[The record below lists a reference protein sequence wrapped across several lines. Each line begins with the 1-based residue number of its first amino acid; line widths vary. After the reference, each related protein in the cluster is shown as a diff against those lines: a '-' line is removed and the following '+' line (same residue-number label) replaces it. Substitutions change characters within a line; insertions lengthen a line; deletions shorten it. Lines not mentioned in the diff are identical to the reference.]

1 MAVVKLG
8 SKVKT
13 NLAGTIRYV
22 INPIKNGG
30 GRLVYASYSHE
41 RHDANMLAEPM
52 IHDLKRCANG
62 LRANGVLALHLKHSF
77 SPDENVTAEQVHE
90 LGVMLAEAITGG
102 DYEYVVSTHMDR
114 HHLHNHIVICAAN
127 RRSGRKMRLTRRS
140 IDQWRAISD
149 ELCRREGLN
158 VLKNPDVEAAADRVD
173 MRGTM
178 RRTPGQNTEPI
189 SGYDVP
195 VIESTGRGVD
205 MGELYAAAKGRG
217 IKERMRILID
227 LDAAKASS
235 IGEFS
240 RLLDLHGIGLAMRGG
255 GATFTDR
262 TTGRKFRGSR
272 LGPAYTLDAIG
283 ARLANGGNMLHL
295 TFNNKLVAVEND
307 RSVSVWLPGTKRQ
320 RKVNLPANML
330 RRDGST
336 WHLLIPETFTGMV
349 MDHSNRYAA
358 RLTTAMLAEAF
369 GRPEQRLET
378 LARSVDTTTLRHASS
393 PAQRRYYQI
402 QARKLDEL
410 KTMADGL
417 NAACR
422 IQREGD
428 NSLVRGLQNLNA
440 RADWARGELRAAVIA
455 LNDAINNN
463 DLDLVA
469 ETRAEVER
477 REQAVLECRHEL
489 DAISLLA
496 RNSGIRLPDTTS
508 KERNDGPVS
517 ETEQQ
522 YGNRPVGRHVLPNV
536 RPDATTGIDEHD
548 LDSGY
553 RHGPAGEGKAR
564 TQPSNQR
571 ASEQEF
577 DALIKESRASINES
591 AALVNESDAQEA
603 TLRTQRDNE
612 TTRRNQEER
621 TRLRQRRRAL

>member
-52 IHDLKRCANG
+52 IHDLERCANG
-62 LRANGVLALHLKHSF
+62 LRANGVLALHLKHTF

-90 LGVMLAEAITGG
+90 LGVMLAEAITSG
-102 DYEYVVSTHMDR
+102 DYKYVVSTHMDR

-205 MGELYAAAKGRG
+205 MGELYAAAKGKG

-227 LDAAKASS
+227 LDAAKASN

-283 ARLANGGNMLHL
+283 ARLANGENMLHL
-295 TFNNKLVAVEND
+295 TFNNKLVAVE
-307 RSVSVWLPGTKRQ
+307 T
-320 RKVNLPANML
+320 
-330 RRDGST
+330 
-336 WHLLIPETFTGMV
+336 ETFTGMV

-369 GRPEQRLET
+369 GRPEQRLEP
-378 LARSVDTTTLRHASS
+378 LARSANTTTLRHASS

-402 QARKLDEL
+402 QAGKLDEL

-417 NAACR
+417 NVACQ

-428 NSLVRGLQNLNA
+428 NSLAEGMRNLNA

-477 REQAVLECRHEL
+477 REQAVLECQHEL

-508 KERNDGPVS
+508 KERNDGSIS
-517 ETEQQ
+517 EPERQ

-536 RPDATTGIDEHD
+536 RPDAAAGTNEHD
-548 LDSGY
+548 LDNGY
-553 RHGPAGEGKAR
+553 RRGPVRGGEAR

-603 TLRTQRDNE
+603 ALRTQRDNE

-621 TRLRQRRRAL
+621 TRLRRKGRAL